1 MLGQI
6 VLGIRAA
13 TRRDKPVAPSRMPP
27 ESILRT
33 DARPEGPLI
42 WLNATRPADQIA
54 AKLLAHHLIE
64 TRETLTIAMNCDS
77 QRDAPQIRNLRDT
90 DDPMA
95 FLTAWSP
102 DLIVHVGGALPAE
115 LVTQTQI
122 PQMVVGAQIN
132 APKGISARFWRL
144 AERVLFAKMRAVH
157 VQDQN
162 SAAEIALMKLPPAI
176 VSGQI
181 LETPEPLSA
190 SESERASFSQ
200 ILHARPVWA
209 ALATPRGEERAV
221 LAAHGQALRHA
232 HRTLL
237 ILQPEDPA
245 RGATLAKELEA
256 DGWTI
261 ATRWIEGEPDE
272 ETEIFL
278 VDDPAEAGLWYRLSP
293 LAFMGG
299 TLYGKGQCPR
309 SPLEAA
315 ALGSAIL
322 HGPNTECF
330 AADYARLEAA
340 RATRRVASASALGEA
355 VADLL
360 APDRMAMLAHNAWAV
375 TSGGA
380 GVTMEVTH
388 AILKVFDHSREPT

>member
-1 MLGQI
+1 MIGQL
-6 VLGIRAA
+6 VLGIRAV
-13 TRRDKPVAPSRMPP
+13 TRRGSPAVAPALPPGNGPSRP
-27 ESILRT
+27 
-33 DARPEGPLI
+33 DAPVI
-42 WLNATRPADQIA
+42 WLHAAEPADQIA
-54 AKLLAHHLIE
+54 AKLLANSLIE
-64 TRETLTIAMNCDS
+64 TRPQLHILTSWDGPS
-77 QRDAPQIRNLRDT
+77 DTPQIHSLT
-90 DDPMA
+90 DPDDA
-95 FLTAWSP
+95 AAVLAQWSP
-102 DLIVHVGGALPAE
+102 DLIVYVGGTLPST
-115 LVTQTQI
+115 LVTQTEV
-122 PQMVVGAQIN
+122 PQMVVGAHIV
-132 APKGISARFWRL
+132 APKGLSARFWRA
-144 AERVLFAKMRAVH
+144 AERILFAKMRAVH
-157 VQDQN
+157 VQDQS
-162 SAAEIALMKLPPAI
+162 SAAEIARMKLPPAI

-181 LETPEPLSA
+181 SETPEPLEA
-190 SESERASFSQ
+190 SDSERAFFSQ

-237 ILQPEDPA
+237 ILQPEDPL

-261 ATRWIEGEPDE
+261 ATRWIAGEPDE
-272 ETEIFL
+272 ETEVFL

-299 TLYGKGQCPR
+299 TLYGKGQAPR

-322 HGPNTECF
+322 HGPNTDCF

-388 AILKVFDHSREPT
+388 AILEIFDQVRKPA